1 MDALQQLVQK
11 LEAAFSGR
19 LVSVILYGSAATP
32 GWSDRF
38 SDFNVLCVVK
48 DVTPVELAA
57 FEPVLGWWRGEG
69 HRGVL
74 LMSEEEVYN
83 SADSFPIEFRDMQRR
98 RKVLYGIDPIAD
110 LVVHDTDY
118 RTQVE
123 YELRSKL
130 LRLRQQGAA
139 VLSDEEQLLALCADS
154 VSTFC
159 VLGRHALTLAGGS
172 PPDDRRELVKQL
184 GAAVGTDFSPF
195 ETLLDLR
202 EAKAAKAPA
211 AMELF
216 GRYLVSLGRLVVFVD
231 QLRKA

>member
-1 MDALQQLVQK
+1 MDALKELVTK

-19 LVSVILYGSAATP
+19 LVSVTLYGSAATP

-48 DVTPVELAA
+48 EVTPKELGD
-57 FEPVLGWWRGEG
+57 FEPVLTWWQAQG
-69 HRGVL
+69 HRPVL

-98 RKVLYGIDPIAD
+98 RKVLFGIDPIAD
-110 LVVHDTDY
+110 LKVDDAHY

-139 VLSDEEQLLALCADS
+139 VLSDQEQLLVLCADS

-159 VLGRHALTLAGGS
+159 VLGRHVLTLAGVT

-184 GAAVGTDFSPF
+184 AATLRTDLSVL
-195 ETLLDLR
+195 EALLDIR
-202 EAKAAKAPA
+202 EAKAPTAPN

-216 GRYLVSLGRLVVFVD
+216 GRYLVSVGKLVVFVD
-231 QLRKA
+231 QVNA